1 MYQQS
6 FCSVGGNMKKHTAG
20 NVLFILASVGIIWL
34 LFTYFKDK
42 GADAKEV
49 PEYAFAVSVVASI
62 IASLVYSYLQDQFLS
77 TKQDKQ
83 FETLENTTNALSNTL
98 QNTTQKLSM
107 ALNDT
112 TKSLSETLNNTTN
125 ILSDMQT
132 KEILR
137 LKKRNEYNDEF
148 WGNFIKAANSNLV
161 LSGKTL
167 YKWIEH
173 SDLKEVFKSTIIK
186 KLNEGC
192 DITFIMYKLESL
204 DGNDR
209 EERKV
214 FKQFM
219 FDSIFPLIFNNG
231 NKPKLKIKETTI
243 LPYFYITNDIESLAM
258 PYFATVSNEGNL
270 TYGMKSGCGLDK
282 SYSTDYRHIIN
293 TAEECKWI
301 DEYLNGKDPKSE
313 FN

>member
-1 MYQQS
+1 
-6 FCSVGGNMKKHTAG
+6 MKKHTAG
-20 NVLFILASVGIIWL
+20 NVLFILASGCIIWL
-34 LFTYFKDK
+34 LFTFYKDK
-42 GADAKEV
+42 GANAQEA
-49 PEYAFAVSVVASI
+49 PEFAFAVSVIASI

-83 FETLENTTNALSNTL
+83 FRILEDTTNSLSNTL
-98 QNTTQKLSM
+98 QDTTQSLSNT
-107 ALNDT
+107 LQDT
-112 TKSLSETLNNTTN
+112 TKSLSEALNNTTS

-148 WGNFIKAANSNLV
+148 WGNFIKAANSNLI

-173 SDLKEVFKSTIIK
+173 ADLKEVFRLTIIK

-192 DITFIMYKLESL
+192 DITFVMYKLEAL
-204 DGNDR
+204 DDNDT

-214 FKQFM
+214 FKQFL
-219 FDSIFPLIFNNG
+219 FNEVFPFIYDNG
-231 NKPKLKIKETTI
+231 KKPKLKIRETKI
-243 LPYFYITNDIESLAM
+243 LPYFYITNDIESMAM

-270 TYGMKSGCGLDK
+270 TYGMKSGSGLDK
-282 SYSTDYRHIIN
+282 SYSSDYRHIIN
-293 TAEECKWI
+293 TAEKSMWI
-301 DEYLNGKDPKSE
+301 DEYLSKKDPDME
-313 FN
+313 FNPKEFS